1 MPYSKFIKNNEKKR
15 RKKFEV
21 MKGYRFGTVVHFN
34 NEKGFG
40 VGIDHDGNRY
50 ILHYTNMDRVK
61 FKILTKGQE
70 IHFKP
75 GLYKES
81 LSAEDIAVV
90 VG

>member
-1 MPYSKFIKNNEKKR
+1 MPYSKIVKRHEARRREKFKA
-15 RKKFEV
+15 
-21 MKGYRFGTVVHFN
+21 MKDYRFGTVVHFN

-40 VGIDHDGNRY
+40 VGTDDEGTRY
-50 ILHYTNMDRVK
+50 ILHYTNMTRVN

-75 GLYKES
+75 GRYKDS
-81 LSAEDIAVV
+81 LSAEDIAVI